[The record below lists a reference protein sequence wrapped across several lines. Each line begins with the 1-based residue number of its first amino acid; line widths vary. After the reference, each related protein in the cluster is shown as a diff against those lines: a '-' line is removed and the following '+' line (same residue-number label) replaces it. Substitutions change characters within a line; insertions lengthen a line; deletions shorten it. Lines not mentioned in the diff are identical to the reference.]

1 MTYHMT
7 FRGAVVPAEPGQSV
21 GAALVAAGIRDWRS
35 TRKGGRPR
43 GLFCGIGVCFDCLI
57 TVNGVPDRRAC
68 LTPAADG
75 LHLTDTPAPA
85 EAPAPEDSASED
97 SVSEAPVSEA
107 PVSEAPASEAPASEA
122 PASEA
127 PALGGPGPEAPA
139 FGGPILGSPAPEG
152 PAVGGSTFKSPA
164 SEDRVLGGGEA
175 GGGHAPSA

>member
-75 LHLTDTPAPA
+75 LHLTDTPAA
-85 EAPAPEDSASED
+85 SEAPVSGDSASED
-97 SVSEAPVSEA
+97 SAP
-107 PVSEAPASEAPASEA
+107 
-122 PASEA
+122 EA
-127 PALGGPGPEAPA
+127 PALGGPARKAPA
-139 FGGPILGSPAPEG
+139 P
-152 PAVGGSTFKSPA
+152 
-164 SEDRVLGGGEA
+164 EDRVLGGGEM

>member
-75 LHLTDTPAPA
+75 LHLTDTPVTAEDPVSGDPASGDPALGGSAP
-85 EAPAPEDSASED
+85 EAPALGDSA
-97 SVSEAPVSEA
+97 P
-107 PVSEAPASEAPASEA
+107 
-122 PASEA
+122 EA
-127 PALGGPGPEAPA
+127 PALGGPARKA
-139 FGGPILGSPAPEG
+139 
-152 PAVGGSTFKSPA
+152 PA
-164 SEDRVLGGGEA
+164 SEDRVLGGGEV